1 MSLPSDPEIT
11 LMNRTQSLRWL
22 LALAVLY
29 TLYFAKSLLLPLVFT
44 SLIALLLSPL
54 VAALRRIHVPRPISA
69 LILVATLVAPFTFLG
84 AELAEPAQKWAK
96 LVPELTKHV
105 TEQIDS
111 LADAMEGETEAVKS
125 EKVAKAEESKGFS
138 FFGLFAD
145 EPEPELSSEQ
155 ESTVSKQIK
164 QGGLELMIS
173 MLATTPMMIAQL
185 VMGMILTI
193 FLLIFGPT
201 LFEAFIQHFPN
212 ITDKRKAKSVVAKIQ
227 KELSRYIITVSMIN
241 AGLGLSIAITLYFMG
256 IEDAML
262 WGVLA
267 GLLNFIPYVG
277 SLIGATILTLAGL
290 VQFGVHLT
298 ALQVPAV
305 YIFLNIFESQF
316 ITPAILGRNMQLNP
330 LIVVLWL
337 LIWGWLWGTIG
348 ILIAVPLLV
357 CIKLILAQLK
367 IWTHWLKIIEA

>member
-1 MSLPSDPEIT
+1 MTLPSKPEIT
-11 LMNRTQSLRWL
+11 VIKSMQSLRGL

-29 TLYFAKSLLLPLVFT
+29 TLYFAQSLFLPLAFT

-54 VAALRRIHVPRPISA
+54 VAALRRIHVPRAISA
-69 LILVATLVAPFTFLG
+69 LILVSMLIAPFTFL
-84 AELAEPAQKWAK
+84 AVELAEPAQKWVK
-96 LVPELTKHV
+96 LVPELTSHV
-105 TEQIDS
+105 TQQIDS
-111 LADAMEGETEAVKS
+111 LADAMEGEPKPL
-125 EKVAKAEESKGFS
+125 KASNNENKGFS
-138 FFGLFAD
+138 FFGLFND
-145 EPEPELSSEQ
+145 EPEPVAEPSIEQ
-155 ESTVSKQIK
+155 ESSVSKHIK
-164 QGGLELMIS
+164 QGGLELMIA
-173 MLATTPMMIAQL
+173 MLATTPVMLAQL

-193 FLLIFGPT
+193 FLLIFGPA
-201 LFEAFIQHFPN
+201 LFEAFIQHFPH
-212 ITDKRKAKSVVAKIQ
+212 ITDKRKVKTLVATIQ
-227 KELSRYIITVSMIN
+227 KELSRYIVTVSLVN
-241 AGLGLSIAITLYFMG
+241 GGLGLSTALALYLMG
-256 IEDAML
+256 IEDALL

-290 VQFGVHLT
+290 VQFGVQLS

-305 YIFLNIFESQF
+305 YILLNFLESQF

-337 LIWGWLWGTIG
+337 LIWGWLWGAIG

-357 CIKLILAQLK
+357 CIKLILAQVN